1 MCQPWIGVSQM
12 TLPIPKHVSGII
24 IITIIIITKARDLFQ
39 TLQVG
44 VACRSGSERIIHG
57 LRKCID
63 DHWDDDDFVVFK
75 VDMLNAFNM
84 VSRQAINVLPS
95 SQKSYPVLFGVTG
108 PTFPQFGVQQGD
120 PLRPLL
126 FSLVLQKLAASID
139 ADEGCIDLL
148 FHAWYLDD
156 GVLAGNRL
164 AVSRAFFLIQ
174 EWAQLLV
181 STLTWVSVNC
191 LPVEAT
197 ICFLL
202 QYRCPT

>member
-1 MCQPWIGVSQM
+1 MPSTWYQDRLSMCYLLPRNP
-12 TLPIPKHVSGII
+12 TLGCLVL
-24 IITIIIITKARDLFQ
+24 RD
-39 TLQVG
+39 
-44 VACRSGSERIIHG
+44 
-57 LRKCID
+57 
-63 DHWDDDDFVVFK
+63 
-75 VDMLNAFNM
+75 
-84 VSRQAINVLPS
+84 P
-95 SQKSYPVLFGVTG
+95 P
-108 PTFPQFGVQQGD
+108 FPQFGVQQGD

-139 ADEGCIDLL
+139 ADEECIDLL

>member
-1 MCQPWIGVSQM
+1 MCYLLPRNP
-12 TLPIPKHVSGII
+12 TLGCLVL
-24 IITIIIITKARDLFQ
+24 RDPPFPLASSMA
-39 TLQVG
+39 T
-44 VACRSGSERIIHG
+44 AERRAN
-57 LRKCID
+57 LVC
-63 DHWDDDDFVVFK
+63 
-75 VDMLNAFNM
+75 
-84 VSRQAINVLPS
+84 SR
-95 SQKSYPVLFGVTG
+95 
-108 PTFPQFGVQQGD
+108 GD

-139 ADEGCIDLL
+139 ADEECIDLL

-181 STLTWVSVNC
+181 STLTWGSVNC

-197 ICFLL
+197 LCFLL
-202 QYRCPT
+202 RNTAAQLSYIGSPGG